1 MQYKRKISSTIT
13 SIKRNLVEVFVVN
26 CFLTLICNTID
37 ETGSSNK
44 KEIETKT
51 GLNHQIQMHTDGG
64 KLTRLKYH
72 ILFLGTMV

>member
-44 KEIETKT
+44 KEI
-51 GLNHQIQMHTDGG
+51 
-64 KLTRLKYH
+64 
-72 ILFLGTMV
+72 